1 MRRCS
6 LFALCLLSFALG
18 LPHALAMD
26 EIMLTN
32 GARISGKILA
42 QSNDRVV
49 MHVGEGNAVYSKRA
63 IWRIYEDIT
72 DKPPLTRVLGRD
84 ELPPWW
90 MPLSDL
96 YHEDWVTK
104 LRAIPATN
112 IDKGILERVPYLS
125 FRANMIYEM
134 NIYGNPEDPAG
145 LEIGYYGNMWLHSG
159 DAQRRCRE
167 FLASYLGGIKQFE
180 ALYRLNSSGGQEVV
194 DGLRIVIIPRG
205 APDSYNGWWVSIT
218 NPAKLDAAR
227 CATQAEFR
235 QVCDRNME
243 LVKKSTD
250 GETSWTKYSL
260 QDALKRYLPLPRME
274 ER

>member
-1 MRRCS
+1 
-6 LFALCLLSFALG
+6 
-18 LPHALAMD
+18 
-26 EIMLTN
+26 
-32 GARISGKILA
+32 
-42 QSNDRVV
+42 
-49 MHVGEGNAVYSKRA
+49 
-63 IWRIYEDIT
+63 
-72 DKPPLTRVLGRD
+72 
-84 ELPPWW
+84 
-90 MPLSDL
+90 
-96 YHEDWVTK
+96 
-104 LRAIPATN
+104 
-112 IDKGILERVPYLS
+112 LERVPYLS
-125 FRANMIYEM
+125 FRANTIYEM

-180 ALYRLNSSGGQEVV
+180 ALYRLNSSGGQDVV

-243 LVKKSTD
+243 IVKKSTD

-274 ER
+274 EK